1 MSDKVTNELI
11 FETLK
16 RIQETLALHTQYHL
30 ETKERLGLV
39 EYQGG
44 ASPRSTQAFRSAWIM
59 WMSALPGLRSAS
71 TSSRSEREDSHTRR
85 RRRR

>member
-39 EYQGG
+39 EHQVGG
-44 ASPRSTQAFRSAWIM
+44 LTAQYAS
-59 WMSALPGLRSAS
+59 LPKRLDHVD
-71 TSSRSEREDSHTRR
+71 ERLTRIEKR
-85 RRRR
+85 LDLVEV

>member
-11 FETLK
+11 FQTLK

-39 EYQGG
+39 EYQVGG
-44 ASPRSTQAFRSAWIM
+44 LTAQYASLSKR
-59 WMSALPGLRSAS
+59 LDHVD
-71 TSSRSEREDSHTRR
+71 ERLTRIEKR
-85 RRRR
+85 LDLVEV